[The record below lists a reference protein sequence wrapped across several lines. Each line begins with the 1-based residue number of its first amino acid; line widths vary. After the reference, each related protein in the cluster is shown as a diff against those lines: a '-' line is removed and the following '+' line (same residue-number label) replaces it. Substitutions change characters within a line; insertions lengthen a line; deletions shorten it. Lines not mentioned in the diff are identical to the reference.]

1 MPTKRRTRS
10 RRSRGGSGM
19 QTPLAF
25 SDFNSTSSGLGASGH
40 GVSQFGD
47 VGGGEVPGTSQYTM
61 KGGHGG
67 GSTCG
72 SGNGGAVP
80 IVGGVVPGASGGP
93 QYPLGATMK
102 GGKRGS
108 RGGNFIA
115 QAAVPA
121 ALFYASNAASRYGI
135 AGSFGLGRRFNR
147 STQGYRRSGRR
158 SKRSGS
164 RRYRRR

>member
-1 MPTKRRTRS
+1 MPTKRRTR

-19 QTPLAF
+19 QTQLMF
-25 SDFNSTSSGLGASGH
+25 SDFNSTSGGLGASGH
-40 GVSQFGD
+40 GAAHFGD
-47 VGGGEVPGTSQYTM
+47 VGSGEVPGTSQYGA

-67 GSTCG
+67 GASTC
-72 SGNGGAVP
+72 GNGGAVP
-80 IVGGVVPGASGGP
+80 IVGAVPGAAVVPQQPVGG
-93 QYPLGATMK
+93 AMK
-102 GGKRGS
+102 GGKRSS

-147 STQGYRRSGRR
+147 SAHEYRRSGRR
-158 SKRSGS
+158 SRRSRS
-164 RRYRRR
+164 RKYRRR